1 MGLCHRADNHH
12 LHLASE
18 PIGKAAIPREENMIA
33 SRLYLVAAAVLI
45 FAAPALAD
53 DTIIIGFTASQTGPL
68 NNDSV
73 AQMRGFELWR
83 DEVNAAGGIKAGG
96 KQYKVGLVS
105 YDDESQNV
113 RVQQLYTRLITQD
126 KAQFL
131 FSPYS
136 SGLVATAAIISEQY
150 GRVMLTTGG
159 AEEKTY
165 RLGNKN
171 LFQLYSPAGQYL
183 AGAGQALKEIN
194 PKAQVAFVYEDD
206 PFSKAVAQVTR
217 DLAKQQGVSVVLDE
231 SYSPSTTDFGPII
244 NKVISAKADALMGG
258 GHYPDGSTLARQLH
272 DQKAGLKWVT
282 LLVAPDTPKFA
293 ELGDAAVGVSVPS
306 QWMPQV
312 TFKPDFGPSAKEFAA
327 RFNDRYKIA
336 PGYHAAGG
344 YAAGLILQH
353 AIEESGSIDQAK
365 VAAALNKID
374 VTTLFGR
381 TKFSTDPKEHGL
393 QIAHAMVLG
402 QWQKKGSQL
411 VKEVIWPHEAKTA
424 DILY

>member
-1 MGLCHRADNHH
+1 
-12 LHLASE
+12 
-18 PIGKAAIPREENMIA
+18 MIA
-33 SRLYLVAAAVLI
+33 SRLALLVAVLSV
-45 FAAPALAD
+45 ATPLRAEDAL
-53 DTIIIGFTASQTGPL
+53 TIGFTVSQTGAL

-96 KQYKVGLVS
+96 KQYKINFAS

-113 RVQQLYTRLITQD
+113 RVQQLYTRLIAQD

-150 GRVMLTTGG
+150 GKVMLTTGG

-165 RLGNKN
+165 QLGNRN
-171 LFQLYSPAGQYL
+171 LFQVYSPAGQYL
-183 AGAGQALKEIN
+183 AGALDALKEKN
-194 PKAQVAFVYEDD
+194 PKAQVAFIYKDD

-217 DLAKQQGVSVVLDE
+217 DLAKRQGMNVVLDE

-244 NKVISAKADALMGG
+244 NKVISAKADALLGG

-293 ELGDAAVGVSVPS
+293 ELGDAAVGITVPS
-306 QWMPQV
+306 QWAPQV
-312 TFKPDFGPSAKEFAA
+312 TYKPDFGPTAQEFNK
-327 RFNDRYKIA
+327 RFTDKYKIEA
-336 PGYHAAGG
+336 GYHAAGG
-344 YAAGLILQH
+344 YTAGLLLQH
-353 AIEESGSIDQAK
+353 AIEQVDSIDQAK
-365 VAAALNKID
+365 VAAVLNKTD
-374 VTTLFGR
+374 VTTMFGR
-381 TKFSTDPKEHGL
+381 SKFSTDPKEHGL
-393 QIAHAMVLG
+393 QLAHAMVLG
-402 QWQKKGSQL
+402 QWQKKAGQL

-424 DILY
+424 NVIY

>member
-1 MGLCHRADNHH
+1 
-12 LHLASE
+12 
-18 PIGKAAIPREENMIA
+18 MIA
-33 SRLYLVAAAVLI
+33 SRLALLAAAMI
-45 FAAPALAD
+45 AATPALAD
-53 DTIIIGFTASQTGPL
+53 DITIGFTVSQTGPL

-73 AQMRGFELWR
+73 AQMHGFELWR

-96 KQYKVGLVS
+96 KQYKINFTS

-113 RVQQLYTRLITQD
+113 RVQQLYTRLIAQD
-126 KAQFL
+126 MAQFL

-150 GRVMLTTGG
+150 GKVMLTTGG

-165 RLGNKN
+165 QLGNKN
-171 LFQLYSPAGQYL
+171 LFQVYSPAGQYL
-183 AGAGQALKEIN
+183 AGALDALKEKN
-194 PKAQVAFVYEDD
+194 PKAQVAFIYKDD
-206 PFSKAVAQVTR
+206 PFAKAVAQVPR
-217 DLAKQQGVSVVLDE
+217 DLAKRQGVNVVLDE

-244 NKVISAKADALMGG
+244 NKLISAKADALLGG

-293 ELGDAAVGVSVPS
+293 ELGDAAVGISVPS
-306 QWMPQV
+306 QWAPQV
-312 TFKPDFGPSAKEFAA
+312 TYKPDFGPNAQEFNK
-327 RFNDRYKIA
+327 RFTDKYKIEA
-336 PGYHAAGG
+336 GYHAAGG
-344 YAAGLILQH
+344 YTAGLLLQH
-353 AIEESGSIDQAK
+353 AIEESASIDQAK
-365 VAAALNKID
+365 VAAVLNKID

-393 QIAHAMVLG
+393 QLAHAMVVG
-402 QWQKKGSQL
+402 QWQKKGGQL
-411 VKEVIWPHEAKTA
+411 VKEVIWPKEAKTA

>member
-1 MGLCHRADNHH
+1 
-12 LHLASE
+12 
-18 PIGKAAIPREENMIA
+18 MIA
-33 SRLYLVAAAVLI
+33 SRLALLAAAALI
-45 FAAPALAD
+45 VATPALAD
-53 DTIIIGFTASQTGPL
+53 DIITIGFTVSQTGPL

-96 KQYKVGLVS
+96 KQYKINFVS

-113 RVQQLYTRLITQD
+113 RVQQLYTRLIAQD

-150 GRVMLTTGG
+150 GKVMLTTGG

-165 RLGNKN
+165 QLGNRN
-171 LFQLYSPAGQYL
+171 LFQVYSPAGQYL
-183 AGAGQALKEIN
+183 AGALDALKEKN
-194 PKAQVAFVYEDD
+194 PKAQVAFIYKDD

-217 DLAKQQGVSVVLDE
+217 DLAKRQGVSVVLDE

-244 NKVISAKADALMGG
+244 NKLISAKADALLGG

-293 ELGDAAVGVSVPS
+293 ELGDAAVGITVPS
-306 QWMPQV
+306 QWAPQV
-312 TFKPDFGPSAKEFAA
+312 TYKPDFGPKAQEFNK
-327 RFNDRYKIA
+327 RFTDKYKIEA
-336 PGYHAAGG
+336 GYHAAGG
-344 YAAGLILQH
+344 YTAGLLLQH
-353 AIEESGSIDQAK
+353 AIEQADAIDQTK
-365 VAAALNKID
+365 VAAVLNKTD
-374 VTTLFGR
+374 ATTMFGR
-381 TKFSTDPKEHGL
+381 SKFSTEPKEHGL
-393 QIAHAMVLG
+393 QLAHAMVLG
-402 QWQKKGSQL
+402 QWQKKAGQI
-411 VKEVIWPHEAKTA
+411 VKEVIWPREAKTA
-424 DILY
+424 DVIY